1 MNNKDM
7 MSIIYNQLLSNN
19 EISKMTLES
28 SGQHRI
34 KYYDYPDTA
43 NQNQVFIIIEPLE
56 PPQSAKSG
64 SDQELSLE
72 FTFQVNCESKLR
84 TEVKRLQ
91 YLVKKEMKKL
101 NYGQIAGG
109 LDEYFP
115 DTGHFVDARR
125 YRGTTG
131 LYDTDY

>member
-1 MNNKDM
+1 M

-43 NQNQVFIIIEPLE
+43 NQNQMFIIIEPLE

-125 YRGTTG
+125 YQGITK

>member
-1 MNNKDM
+1 M

-43 NQNQVFIIIEPLE
+43 NQNQMFIIIEPLE

-115 DTGHFVDARR
+115 DTGRFVDARR
-125 YRGTTG
+125 YRGTTS

>member
-1 MNNKDM
+1 M

-101 NYGQIAGG
+101 NYGQIVGG